1 MFSKYLKSLSILKK
15 FLFINFIIFTI
26 IGLFTIIY
34 LNNIQPNLI
43 KKKSINHTNIINNT
57 IDNLLRLEIKFVTE
71 DIRKFLFSTR
81 FIFQNLDRVI
91 FFDNNLN
98 LVGDTDTLDL
108 DPRAFST
115 RLNDIEFESLNEQKI
130 NKENKDKSNNN
141 IEKKFLSFE
150 LILKKYV
157 SSDEYGAPFTF
168 AQENFNQFK
177 LTTIK
182 NVTKE
187 DLNIGYILI
196 TENANDIK
204 VAIDER
210 KAFVIRTAISVG
222 FVILIFSFVLSRYFI
237 KPIQNLVSYTKN
249 IKEKSHEK
257 LSIDN
262 LKNRND
268 ELGLLSNSLEDMTTE
283 LQKRVAHAE
292 NFSTDLVHEIRN
304 PLASLKSASE
314 ILKDTNSLDQRLKL
328 LNILSHDVLRI
339 ERLITDYSQM
349 LKDEVALSNEKI
361 EKINIEKLKVRN
373 DELGLLS
380 NSLDDMTLELKK
392 RIFNAEN
399 FSTDLVHEIRNP
411 LASLKSASEILH
423 DSKDADQRLKLV
435 NILSHDVQRIE
446 RLITDYSQM
455 LKDEVALSNE
465 KIEKINVEPI
475 IESVVD
481 DFNSIYN
488 VKKGINIK
496 YKNDGKKEY
505 LINGIEN
512 RIEQIIANLLDNSIS
527 FTKKG
532 GEILVDVSLSTDN
545 KIIIKII
552 DEGQGFKEKDTSKI
566 FNRFYSN
573 RPDKF
578 GEHSGLGLNI
588 VKNLVDLHDGKIVAS
603 NRLDGDGAIMEIS
616 FPTS

>member
-43 KKKSINHTNIINNT
+43 KKKSINHINIINNT
-57 IDNLLRLEIKFVTE
+57 VDNLLRLEVKFVTE

-91 FFDNNLN
+91 FFDNDLN
-98 LVGDTDTLDL
+98 LIGDTDTLDL

-115 RLNDIEFESLNEQKI
+115 RLNDIEFESLNEKKI
-130 NKENKDKSNNN
+130 NKENKDKSKNVD
-141 IEKKFLSFE
+141 EKKFISFE

-157 SSDEYGAPFTF
+157 SSDEYGDPFTF
-168 AQENFNQFK
+168 AKENFNQFK

-314 ILKDTNSLDQRLKL
+314 ILKDTNSSDQRLKL
-328 LNILSHDVLRI
+328 LNILSHDVL
-339 ERLITDYSQM
+339 
-349 LKDEVALSNEKI
+349 
-361 EKINIEKLKVRN
+361 
-373 DELGLLS
+373 
-380 NSLDDMTLELKK
+380 
-392 RIFNAEN
+392 
-399 FSTDLVHEIRNP
+399 
-411 LASLKSASEILH
+411 
-423 DSKDADQRLKLV
+423 
-435 NILSHDVQRIE
+435 RIE

-532 GEILVDVSLSTDN
+532 GEILVDVSISTHN